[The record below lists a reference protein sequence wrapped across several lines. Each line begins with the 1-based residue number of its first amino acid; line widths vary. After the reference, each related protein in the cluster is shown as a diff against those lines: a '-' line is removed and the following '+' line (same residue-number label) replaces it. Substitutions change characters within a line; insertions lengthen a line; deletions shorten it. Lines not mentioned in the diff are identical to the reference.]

1 MMKRALFTLSTAAS
15 FAASTSAHTVLSRL
29 FVNGVSQGDG
39 TCIRMPNDAG
49 TATYPVEDIK
59 SDDMACGIDGENPV
73 NLTCPA
79 SAGGKLTFEF
89 RAWPDASQT
98 GSIEEG
104 HKGPCAVYAKQV
116 NSMSKDSATGPGWFK
131 LWEEGYDPTTKQWCI
146 DKFRENNGLLTIR
159 IPEGLPSG
167 YWLFRPE
174 LLALHD
180 VPTTGPQFFT
190 QCAQVFVD
198 GNSSTPL
205 NVPATQ
211 RVSIPGYLEED
222 DPGLTFNIYES
233 GFPYP
238 VPGPEVFEVPLAV
251 AGVSLDDASLPQQTE
266 GVIPSDYIVK
276 NGNWVGFEVSSYTDE
291 KGCDAAFDECEIQVG
306 SCYDN
311 TQPTGNAGCRAMET
325 RCSIIQDTCGDRKP
339 TGPPNG
345 GRKLQVQEPAPPGE
359 IPDPV
364 NI

>member
-1 MMKRALFTLSTAAS
+1 MKPTRFALITAAS
-15 FAASTSAHTVLSRL
+15 FAVSTRAHTVLSRL
-29 FVNGVSQGDG
+29 FVDGVSQGDG

-49 TATYPVEDIK
+49 TATYPVEDINNN
-59 SDDMACGIDGENPV
+59 DMACGVNGENPV
-73 NLTCPA
+73 NFTCPV
-79 SAGGKLTFEF
+79 SAGGRLTFEF
-89 RAWPDASQT
+89 RAWPDASQI

-116 NSMSKDSATGPGWFK
+116 DSMSEDSATGPGWFK
-131 LWEEGYDPTTKQWCI
+131 LWEEGYDSTTKQWCI
-146 DKFRENNGLLTIR
+146 DKLRESNGLLTIK

-198 GNSSTPL
+198 GNSSVPL
-205 NVPATQ
+205 DVPAEKL
-211 RVSIPGYLEED
+211 VSIPGYLAKD

-233 GFPYP
+233 TSPYP
-238 VPGPEVFEVPLAV
+238 IPGPEVFEVPVVV
-251 AGVSLDDASLPQQTE
+251 AGAIHDEASPPQQTE
-266 GVIPSDYIVK
+266 GVIPSNYIVK

-291 KGCDAAFDECEIQVG
+291 KGCDAAFSDCEIQVA

-311 TQPTGNAGCRAMET
+311 TQPTGNIGCRAMET
-325 RCSIIQDTCGDRKP
+325 RCSIVQDTCGDGKS
-339 TGPPNG
+339 TGPPDG
-345 GRKLQVQEPAPPGE
+345 GKKLQVKEPAPPGE

-364 NI
+364 NV